1 MLLGFL
7 AGSAIASASQPPPA
21 RYSTSG
27 RDSYAAKK
35 RREAERAQEL
45 AARSQPVAV
54 AQPAPQL
61 VVIPAGCGPGST
73 FTVTY
78 NGLPYNLVVPPHLQA
93 GQSMPVVFPAAVA
106 PSPVAA
112 PVAQTV
118 VVLPPSEAPEA
129 PDAPNASS
137 QDMCDVGRCALLS
150 ANSSDDALPLMHCV
164 HDHIVDASVTQQ
176 HNIISMRK
184 GDACRLINGTLDA
197 GLAAPYNDYVFV
209 RLVSD
214 REEGLVS
221 RFVLRP

>member
-21 RYSTSG
+21 RYSTPG

-45 AARSQPVAV
+45 AARSQPAAAV

-93 GQSMPVVFPAAVA
+93 GQSMPVVFPAAAA
-106 PSPVAA
+106 PVPDAA

-118 VVLPPSEAPEA
+118 VVLPPEAQPM
-129 PDAPNASS
+129 S
-137 QDMCDVGRCALLS
+137 DVGRCALLS
-150 ANSSDDALPLMHCV
+150 ANSSDDALPLLHCAY
-164 HDHIVDASVTQQ
+164 DHVVDAQVTLQ
-176 HNIISMRK
+176 HNIISVRK

-209 RLVSD
+209 RLASSG
-214 REEGLVS
+214 EEGLVS
-221 RFVLRP
+221 RFVLVRSS